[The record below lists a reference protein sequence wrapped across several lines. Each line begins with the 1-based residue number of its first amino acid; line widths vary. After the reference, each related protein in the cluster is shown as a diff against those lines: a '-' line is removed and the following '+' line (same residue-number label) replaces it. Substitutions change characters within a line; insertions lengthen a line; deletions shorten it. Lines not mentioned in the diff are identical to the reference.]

1 MLDESKEGP
10 SAKAA
15 EIMLFKLIPL
25 FASENERLEFERW
38 CGEHWSLINEEIN
51 AHDYKRYIPTE
62 IPENVAMDIRRKAR
76 ISEVLVEKLE
86 SFRYERDHL

>member
-1 MLDESKEGP
+1 MSV
-10 SAKAA
+10 
-15 EIMLFKLIPL
+15 
-25 FASENERLEFERW
+25 
-38 CGEHWSLINEEIN
+38 WSLSGGVGSIEEIN